1 MGTNDKY
8 RIFLIFL
15 DFIFIDLLE
24 WMVSKMSGKASR
36 KNSLVRGVLVIS
48 ILLPANGFRGVDLTQ
63 RQLQRRWRPVFDGTK
78 KGFGKEVGDT
88 LLESYAACC
97 SY

>member
-1 MGTNDKY
+1 
-8 RIFLIFL
+8 
-15 DFIFIDLLE
+15 
-24 WMVSKMSGKASR
+24 MSGKASR